1 MYPCVSEGPRIRE
14 YERKVLVAVGDQAR
28 LRCKAEGIPMPNITW
43 YRADRQA
50 SLWPASV
57 RDLEFHG

>member
-1 MYPCVSEGPRIRE
+1 MFSEGPKIRE

-43 YRADRQA
+43 YRADRQVNL
-50 SLWPASV
+50 SPASGGV
-57 RDLEFHG
+57 SDFHN